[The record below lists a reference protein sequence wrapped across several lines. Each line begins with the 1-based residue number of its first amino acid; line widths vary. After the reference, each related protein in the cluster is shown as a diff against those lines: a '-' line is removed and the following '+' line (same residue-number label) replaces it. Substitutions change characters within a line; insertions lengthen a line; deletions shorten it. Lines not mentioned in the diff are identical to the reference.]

1 LFNLGFMISD
11 FGFTSMIKRISAVC
25 LVTSLVILSSCD
37 TSTEKET
44 PRPATE
50 PEIKISIPQ
59 FNADSAYNYVAKQVS
74 FGARVPNT
82 RGHQQCGDWLI
93 ETLKQF
99 SDTVYVQAGEVKAF
113 DNTPLKFRNIIAA
126 FNPENKKRIILAAHW
141 DTRPF
146 ADQDKD
152 QSKWRTPIDGANDGG
167 SGVAVLLE
175 IARQLKANKIDLG
188 VDIIL
193 FDAED
198 YGQPGF
204 STLPEKENSYCLGSQ
219 YWAKNFHVSGYNAKY
234 GILLDMVGA
243 KGSTFLMEGFSM
255 QAHPEL
261 VRKVWNKAHQL
272 GYTQYFL
279 FQKTQAV
286 TDDHYYVNTIA
297 KIPMIDIISLHPQN
311 LYSFHDSWHTH
322 DDNIDVID
330 KKVLGAVGNTLL
342 SVVFLENAGKL

>member
-1 LFNLGFMISD
+1 MCVGIF
-11 FGFTSMIKRISAVC
+11 
-25 LVTSLVILSSCD
+25 SSCD
-37 TSTEKET
+37 TSTQRET
-44 PRPATE
+44 PQPVTE
-50 PEIKISIPQ
+50 PEIKISVPT
-59 FNADSAYNYVAKQVS
+59 FNSDSAYNYVAKQVS

-82 RGHQQCGDWLI
+82 KAHQQCGDWLI

-99 SDTVYVQAGEVKAF
+99 SDTLYVQAGEVKAF

-126 FNPENKKRIILAAHW
+126 FNSENKKRIILAAHW

-188 VDIIL
+188 IDIIL

-204 STLPEKENSYCLGSQ
+204 SNLPEKENTYCLGSQ
-219 YWAKNFHVSGYNAKY
+219 HWAKNLHVPGYNAKY

-243 KGSTFLMEGFSM
+243 KGSTFLMEGYSM
-255 QAHPEL
+255 QVHPEL

-279 FQKTQAV
+279 FQKTSPII
-286 TDDHYYVNTIA
+286 DDHYYVNKITQ
-297 KIPMIDIISLHPQN
+297 IPMIDIISLHPQN
-311 LYSFHDSWHTH
+311 LYSFHESWHTH
-322 DDNIDVID
+322 DDNLSVID
-330 KKVLGAVGNTLL
+330 KKVLGAVGNTVLH
-342 SVVFLENAGKL
+342 VVFYEDAGKF